1 VGGGGGGVRASHQ
14 ARVRRRTSA
23 AKPADAQA
31 ARKWWIVDAKGQPLG
46 RLASKVANVLRGK
59 TKATFTPHV
68 DTGDFVVVI
77 NAAQVKVTGAK
88 AEDKKYHRHTGRPG
102 SLRSETFRDVIVRRP
117 EVPIEMAVRGMLPK
131 NSLGRSLLKKL
142 KVYPTTE
149 HPHAAQ
155 KPAP

>member
-1 VGGGGGGVRASHQ
+1 M
-14 ARVRRRTSA
+14 RTYT
-23 AKPADAQA
+23 AKPAEAQA

-46 RLASKVANVLRGK
+46 RLASQVANVLRGK
-59 TKATFTPHV
+59 TKPTFTPHV

-77 NAAQVKVTGAK
+77 NAAQVKVTGNK
-88 AEDKKYHRHTGRPG
+88 AEQKSYHRHTGRPG

-131 NSLGRSLLKKL
+131 NSLGRSLLRKL
-142 KVYPTTE
+142 KVYPSTE

-155 KPAP
+155 QPAVLPLLTVRSKAN

>member
-1 VGGGGGGVRASHQ
+1 M
-14 ARVRRRTSA
+14 RTYS
-23 AKPADAQA
+23 AKPAEAHA
-31 ARKWWIVDAKGQPLG
+31 ARTWWIVDAKGQPLG

-59 TKATFTPHV
+59 NKATFTPHV

-77 NAAQVKVTGAK
+77 NAQEVKVTGNK
-88 AEDKKYHRHTGRPG
+88 ALQKTYHRHTGRPG

-131 NSLGRSLLKKL
+131 NSLGRSLLRKL
-142 KVYPTTE
+142 KIYPSAE

-155 KPAP
+155 SPATLDLNASKVK

>member
-1 VGGGGGGVRASHQ
+1 M
-14 ARVRRRTSA
+14 RTYS
-23 AKPADAQA
+23 AKPAEAQT

-46 RLASKVANVLRGK
+46 RLASRVATVLRGK

-68 DTGDFVVVI
+68 DTGDFVIVI
-77 NAAQVKVTGAK
+77 NATGVKVTGRK
-88 AEDKKYHRHTGRPG
+88 AEQKTYHRHTGRPG
-102 SLRSETFRDVIVRRP
+102 SLRSETFRDVIQRRP
-117 EVPIEMAVRGMLPK
+117 EVPIETAVRGMLPK

-155 KPAP
+155 QPQALTL